1 MTKYEKKIYEIIGAS
16 QDHLNA
22 EQIFE
27 MLKQVYPTVVF
38 ATVYNN
44 LNKLW
49 KAGLVRKISLEGKPD
64 RYDRIEKHDH
74 LLCKQCGKLLDINLA
89 DLTEQLQQQIDIPLL
104 SYDLR
109 LIYLCDDCQRKRKGE
124 E

>member
-64 RYDRIEKHDH
+64 RYDRIEKHEH
-74 LLCKQCGKLLDINLA
+74 LLCKQCGKLLDINLS